1 MSRFSRSESREVPA
15 LNTASLPDMIFTTLF
30 FFMIVTHIRTLPVMI
45 PVEVPTVAELQ
56 KLNEKKLLVYIIIGK
71 EKRIQLNSG
80 LVTVAEMPARLHD
93 LKKEIP
99 AEDQG
104 KVVAILKID
113 KDVPMGLVYDVKQAL
128 RQSHILTLHYSA
140 GKIPKHLQ

>member
-15 LNTASLPDMIFTTLF
+15 LNTSSLPDMIFTTLF
-30 FFMIVTHIRTLPVMI
+30 FFMIVTHIRTTPVMI

-56 KLNEKKLLVYIIIGK
+56 KLNEKKLIVYIVIGK

-80 LVTVAEMPARLHD
+80 FVSLEEMFARLQD
-93 LKKEIP
+93 LKKETP

-104 KVVAILKID
+104 KIVAVLRID
-113 KDVPMGLVYDVKQAL
+113 KDVSMGLVYDVKQAL
-128 RQSHILTLHYSA
+128 RESHILTLHYSA
-140 GKIPKHLQ
+140 EKIPKHLR